1 VAAHRS
7 HARASTARSTP
18 SWPTKF
24 PTYFVRHPAKVAWL
38 VHQHRAA
45 YELCGTPFSDFEH
58 TERDVGL
65 RKRLLELDTEMLREC
80 RGLFSIART
89 VSARLQKY
97 NQLTATPLYHP
108 PRLAASIRSGP
119 YGDYLL
125 TVSRLEKV
133 KRIDLAIEAMARVRG
148 STKLVVA
155 GDGSERAALAARVEA
170 RGLGDRVRLAGRVG
184 DAELIELLAG
194 ARALLFTPFEE
205 DYGYVTLEAFLARK
219 PVVTTTDSG
228 GPLEFVEDGVNGL
241 VAAPTPDAVADAV
254 VRLASDAAAAARLGD
269 AGYARARLITWDGVV
284 EQLLTAARTGAPL
297 SADAS
302 DVLVVVPTYNER
314 ENLAA
319 ARPAPAR
326 HRRPAGADRGRRI
339 ARRHRHAGRRARDGE
354 RRTPHRDAPHRPTR
368 AGALLRGRDAGGHAH
383 RRALR
388 VSDGCRPVA

>member
-1 VAAHRS
+1 MRVLVLESQTPFVHGGAEILSRELLAALRGHGYEAELVSIPFRDSPREELMAHAAAWRLIDLTRAVDRSIDAVVA
-7 HARASTARSTP
+7 
-18 SWPTKF
+18 TKF

-58 TERDVGL
+58 SERDVGL
-65 RKRLLELDTEMLREC
+65 RQRLLELDTEMLREC

-170 RGLGDRVRLAGRVG
+170 LGLGDRVRLAGRVD
-184 DAELIELLAG
+184 DAELFELLAG

-205 DYGYVTLEAFLARK
+205 DYGYVTLEAFLAHK
-219 PVVTTTDSG
+219 PVITTTDSG

-241 VAAPTPDAVADAV
+241 VAAPAPDAVADAV
-254 VRLASDAAAAARLGD
+254 ARLASDAAAAARLGE

-284 EQLLTAARTGAPL
+284 EQLMTAARAGAP
-297 SADAS
+297 S
-302 DVLVVVPTYNER
+302 
-314 ENLAA
+314 
-319 ARPAPAR
+319 
-326 HRRPAGADRGRRI
+326 
-339 ARRHRHAGRRARDGE
+339 
-354 RRTPHRDAPHRPTR
+354 
-368 AGALLRGRDAGGHAH
+368 
-383 RRALR
+383 
-388 VSDGCRPVA
+388 VS

>member
-1 VAAHRS
+1 V
-7 HARASTARSTP
+7 STP
-18 SWPTKF
+18 RVLVLESQTPFVHGGAEILSRELLGALRHHGYEAELVSIPFRDSPREELMAHAAAWRLVDLTRALDRSIDAVVATKF

-108 PRLAASIRSGP
+108 PRLAASIRPGP

-148 STKLVVA
+148 TTKLVVA
-155 GDGSERAALAARVEA
+155 GDGSERAALAARIEA
-170 RGLGDRVRLAGRVG
+170 LGLGDRVRLAGRVE

-241 VAAPTPDAVADAV
+241 VTAPAPDAVAGAV
-254 VRLASDAAAAARLGD
+254 ARLASDAASAARFGE
-269 AGYARARLITWDGVV
+269 AGFARARLISWEGVV
-284 EQLLTAARTGAPL
+284 DQLMTAAR
-297 SADAS
+297 
-302 DVLVVVPTYNER
+302 
-314 ENLAA
+314 
-319 ARPAPAR
+319 
-326 HRRPAGADRGRRI
+326 AGA
-339 ARRHRHAGRRARDGE
+339 HAG
-354 RRTPHRDAPHRPTR
+354 
-368 AGALLRGRDAGGHAH
+368 
-383 RRALR
+383 
-388 VSDGCRPVA
+388 